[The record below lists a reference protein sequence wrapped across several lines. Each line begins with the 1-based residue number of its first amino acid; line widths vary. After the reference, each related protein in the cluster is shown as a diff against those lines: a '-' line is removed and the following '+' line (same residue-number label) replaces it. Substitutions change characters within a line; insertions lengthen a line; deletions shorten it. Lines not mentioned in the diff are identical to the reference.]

1 MIESGYQFWAA
12 LCAGFAVDGSA
23 GEACAWRALSGSRRF
38 ECRET
43 RGTFY
48 SKTKSHLTTAWS
60 CSPRAKNGNC
70 LRIRI
75 GSRTYVN
82 RFTMFDASEAVVVG
96 ERCMIGPHCYVTDHD
111 HGTAADAETGSQ
123 PLRSS
128 ETRIGNDVWIGAG
141 VIILKGV
148 AIGDGAVLGAGAVV
162 TSDVPANAIAVGVPA
177 RVVGKR
183 Q

>member
-1 MIESGYQFWAA
+1 MGRRSWIQAIRVPRNPWDILLEDEVA
-12 LCAGFAVDGSA
+12 LDDGVV
-23 GEACAWRALSGSRRF
+23 L
-38 ECRET
+38 
-43 RGTFY
+43 
-48 SKTKSHLTTAWS
+48 LTTGEKREL
-60 CSPRAKNGNC
+60 P
-70 LRIRI
+70 RIRI